1 MSKSEPHKV
10 TIKLLDKEYMIA
22 CPQGAEAELLTSA
35 DLLDRKMRDIRGNG
49 KTVGL
54 ERVAVMAALNIAHEL
69 IRSREDNRQ
78 HIEDQIH
85 RLGSKIDQSL
95 GRSGVKSPDS
105 NN

>member
-22 CPQGAEAELLTSA
+22 CPEGAEAELLSSA
-35 DLLDRKMRDIRGNG
+35 DYLDQKMRDIRGNG

-69 IRSREDNRQ
+69 HKSREEHQQ
-78 HIEDQIH
+78 HIEDQVRH
-85 RLGSKIDQSL
+85 LGRKIDQSL
-95 GRSGVKSPDS
+95 NRSIAQQRNPD
-105 NN
+105 N